1 MNWKR
6 VIYLM
11 QVERKSGRLIRGA
24 KTTRYKENKVLA
36 YWPYWLALVVGII
49 GGFLFNFIA
58 TLIYENPS
66 EIPGLAPLPE
76 TSFMVFVSL
85 PTLVLI
91 FSLVLTLLQQIQLS
105 GVKASSQV
113 MYWLPVTWQEHT
125 LASIL
130 ANLLGYP
137 LGIVIAFSSGTLV
150 FAALN
155 GLILEALL
163 TVLAVFGAAF
173 MASATTEILRILQVR
188 FIGAVYKSSGR
199 AAVWVRFIGSLMF
212 FLIFYIIYFY
222 ITSGFGDFFQN
233 LSAVQTSVWFIPY
246 AWLAIMLSYLFSGVV
261 LQGLLF
267 AGLSAVLIGVL
278 YYLAVGLN
286 QRFGLYE
293 PPAIRVQKSGIYAP
307 KAGFLGKLGF
317 STVEAAIIHK
327 DLKAFTRRR
336 ELITIFIVPIIF
348 MLVPIMQSIGITNN
362 GASPA
367 EADFI
372 FEAMIFL
379 FPPSIMAM
387 IIGNILVGEEGQ
399 AVWRIYASPVSAK
412 NLVKSKLF
420 FLMLFSV
427 IILVAA
433 IIVGAIMFQPSLTLL
448 TVATIEAVFLIPAVG
463 TISLAIGFKGA
474 DFTETRRKRMIRQE
488 WSLISFI
495 VCLLAGAGILAPL
508 APYVISMFVPSFL
521 GISAS
526 ILNLAVSIVISGI
539 ISLVLTVIFYRVNL
553 NSAADLL
560 RKAEM

>member
-1 MNWKR
+1 MNWKN
-6 VIYLM
+6 VVYLM
-11 QVERKSGRLIRGA
+11 QVERKSGRLVRGV
-24 KTTRYKENKVLA
+24 KTTRYRENKFIA
-36 YWPYWLALVVGII
+36 YWPYWLALAVGII
-49 GGFLFNFIA
+49 GGFLFNFVA
-58 TLIYENPS
+58 TIIYQSPS

-76 TSFMVFVSL
+76 TAFMIFVSL

-91 FSLVLTLLQQIQLS
+91 FSLVLTLLQQIQLA
-105 GVKASSQV
+105 GVKASTQV

-137 LGIVIAFSSGTLV
+137 LGIVIAFASGTLV
-150 FAALN
+150 FSAFN
-155 GLILEALL
+155 GLTLQALL
-163 TVLAVFGAAF
+163 TVLAIFGAAF

-212 FLIFYIIYFY
+212 FLIFYIFYFY
-222 ITSGFGDFFQN
+222 ITSGFGNFFQN
-233 LSAVQTSVWFIPY
+233 LSAIQTSIWFVPY
-246 AWLAIMLSYLFSGVV
+246 AWLAIMLSYLLGGVV
-261 LQGLLF
+261 FEGLLF
-267 AGLSAVLIGVL
+267 AGLSALLLAGL
-278 YYLAVGLN
+278 YYLAVALN

-307 KAGFLGKLGF
+307 KAGFLGKFGF

-336 ELITIFIVPIIF
+336 ELITIFIIPIIF
-348 MLVPIMQSIGITNN
+348 MLVPIMQSIGITSS
-362 GASPA
+362 GPPT
-367 EADFI
+367 EANFL

-399 AVWRIYASPVSAK
+399 AVWRIYASPISAK

-420 FLMLFSV
+420 FLMLFSMT
-427 IILVAA
+427 ILVVSV
-433 IIVGAIMFQPSLTLL
+433 IVGAIIFQPSLTIIA
-448 TVATIEAVFLIPAVG
+448 VAAIEAFFLIPAVG

-495 VCLLAGAGILAPL
+495 VCLLAGGGILAPL
-508 APYVISMFVPSFL
+508 APYAISMFAGSFF

-526 ILNLAVSIVISGI
+526 LLNLSISIVISGI
-539 ISLVLTVIFYRVNL
+539 ISLVLTIIFYRVNI
-553 NSAADLL
+553 NSAVDLL
-560 RKAEM
+560 RKAEI

>member
-24 KTTRYKENKVLA
+24 KTTRYKENKFLA
-36 YWPYWLALVVGII
+36 YWPYWLALAVGIA
-49 GGFLFNFIA
+49 GGLLFNFIA
-58 TLIYENPS
+58 TLIYADPS
-66 EIPGLAPLPE
+66 EIPKLAPLPE

-163 TVLAVFGAAF
+163 TVLGVFGAAF

-233 LSAVQTSVWFIPY
+233 LSAIQTSVWFIPY
-246 AWLAIMLSYLFSGVV
+246 AWLAIMLSYLFSGVF

-267 AGLSAVLIGVL
+267 AGLSVVFISVL

-286 QRFGLYE
+286 ERFGLYE

-317 STVEAAIIHK
+317 STVESAIFHK

-336 ELITIFIVPIIF
+336 ELISIFIVPIIF
-348 MLVPIMQSIGITNN
+348 MLVPIMQSIGLTSS
-362 GASPA
+362 GPPA
-367 EADFI
+367 EVDFV
-372 FEAMIFL
+372 FETMLFL
-379 FPPSIMAM
+379 FPPAIMAM
-387 IIGNILVGEEGQ
+387 IVGNIMIGEEGQ

-420 FLMLFSV
+420 FLMFFSF
-427 IILVAA
+427 IIL
-433 IIVGAIMFQPSLTLL
+433 IIGMIVGTVIFQPTLTIIA
-448 TVATIEAVFLIPAVG
+448 VATIEAIFLIPPLG

-474 DFTETRRKRMIRQE
+474 DFTETRRKRMVRQE
-488 WSLISFI
+488 WSLISVI
-495 VCLLAGAGILAPL
+495 VCLLAGGGILAPL
-508 APYVISMFVPSFL
+508 APYVISMFAPSFML
-521 GISAS
+521 ISPS
-526 ILNLAVSIVISGI
+526 ILNLAISMVISGI
-539 ISLVLTVIFYRVNL
+539 ISIVLTVIFYRVNL

>member
-1 MNWKR
+1 MNWKH

-24 KTTRYKENKVLA
+24 KTTRYKENKFLA
-36 YWPYWLALVVGII
+36 YWPYWLALVVGIL
-49 GGFLFNFIA
+49 GGLLFNFIA
-58 TLIYENPS
+58 TLIYQNPS
-66 EIPGLAPLPE
+66 EIPGIAPLPE
-76 TSFMVFVSL
+76 TAFMVFVSL

-105 GVKASSQV
+105 GIKASTQV

-125 LASIL
+125 FASIL
-130 ANLLGYP
+130 ANLFGYP

-150 FAALN
+150 FSALN
-155 GLILEALL
+155 GLILPAIL
-163 TVLAVFGAAF
+163 TVLAVFAAAF

-212 FLIFYIIYFY
+212 FLIFYVIYFY
-222 ITSGFGDFFQN
+222 ITSGFGEFFQS
-233 LSAVQTSVWFIPY
+233 LSAIQTSVWFIPY
-246 AWLAIMLSYLFSGVV
+246 AWLAIMLSYLLNGVV

-267 AGLSAVLIGVL
+267 AGLSAVLIAGL
-278 YYLAVGLN
+278 YYLAVALN

-317 STVEAAIIHK
+317 STVESAIIHK

-336 ELITIFIVPIIF
+336 ELISIFIVPIIF
-348 MLVPIMQSIGITNN
+348 MVVPIMQSIGLTNN
-362 GASPA
+362 GAPA
-367 EADFI
+367 EVDFI

-387 IIGNILVGEEGQ
+387 IVGNILVGEEGQ

-420 FLMLFSV
+420 FLMFFSL
-427 IILVAA
+427 IILVIG
-433 IIVGAIMFQPSLTLL
+433 IIVGAIIFQPSLKLL
-448 TVATIEAVFLIPAVG
+448 TVAAVEAVFLIPAVG

-488 WSLISFI
+488 WSLISLI
-495 VCLLAGAGILAPL
+495 VCTLAGGGVLAPL
-508 APYVISMFVPSFL
+508 APYIISMFAPSFL

-526 ILNLAVSIVISGI
+526 ILNLAISIIISGI
-539 ISLVLTVIFYRVNL
+539 ISIVITAIFYRINL

>member
-1 MNWKR
+1 MNWKH

-24 KTTRYKENKVLA
+24 KTTRYKENKFLA
-36 YWPYWLALVVGII
+36 YWPYWLALVVGIL
-49 GGFLFNFIA
+49 GGLLFNFIA
-58 TLIYENPS
+58 TLIYQNPS
-66 EIPGLAPLPE
+66 EIPGIAPLPE
-76 TSFMVFVSL
+76 TAFMVFVSL

-105 GVKASSQV
+105 GIKASTQV

-125 LASIL
+125 FASIL
-130 ANLLGYP
+130 ANLFGYP

-150 FAALN
+150 FSALN
-155 GLILEALL
+155 GLILPAIL
-163 TVLAVFGAAF
+163 TVLAVFAAAF

-212 FLIFYIIYFY
+212 FLIFYVIYFY
-222 ITSGFGDFFQN
+222 ITSGFGEFFQS
-233 LSAVQTSVWFIPY
+233 LSAIQTSVWFIPY
-246 AWLAIMLSYLFSGVV
+246 AWLAIMLSYLLNGVV

-267 AGLSAVLIGVL
+267 AGLSAVLIAGL
-278 YYLAVGLN
+278 YYLAVALN

-317 STVEAAIIHK
+317 STVESAIIHK

-336 ELITIFIVPIIF
+336 ELISIFIVPIIF
-348 MLVPIMQSIGITNN
+348 MVVPIMQSIGLTNN
-362 GASPA
+362 GAPA
-367 EADFI
+367 EVDFI
-372 FEAMIFL
+372 FQAMIFL

-387 IIGNILVGEEGQ
+387 IVGNILVGEEGQ

-420 FLMLFSV
+420 FLMFFSL
-427 IILVAA
+427 IILVIG
-433 IIVGAIMFQPSLTLL
+433 IIVGAIIFQPSLKLL
-448 TVATIEAVFLIPAVG
+448 TVAGVEAVFLIPAVG

-488 WSLISFI
+488 WSLISLI
-495 VCLLAGAGILAPL
+495 VCTLAGGGVLAPL
-508 APYVISMFVPSFL
+508 APYIISMFVPSFL
-521 GISAS
+521 GVSAS
-526 ILNLAVSIVISGI
+526 ILNLAISIIISGI
-539 ISLVLTVIFYRVNL
+539 ISIVITTIFYRINL